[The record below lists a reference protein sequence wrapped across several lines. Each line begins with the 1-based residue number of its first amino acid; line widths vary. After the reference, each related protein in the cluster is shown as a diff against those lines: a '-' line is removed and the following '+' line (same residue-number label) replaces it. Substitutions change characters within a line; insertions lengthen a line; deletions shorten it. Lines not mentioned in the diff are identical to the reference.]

1 MSTVLLLFGG
11 VSPEHEVA
19 IVTALQVGHALKEA
33 GFKVLPGY
41 ISKTGEWFLGDNSF
55 LSPQSYINLLA
66 IQKKGKRFTITPD
79 RSIQIIHKTPLGY
92 KTLNQKIDVV
102 FPVFHGRNGE
112 DGSIQG
118 LLNLLNIPYVGCG
131 LIASAVSVDKYLT
144 KKVARSL
151 GINVVDDV
159 LISKS
164 VWQKDQSALLSQ
176 IKKLGKVVFVKP
188 CTLGSTIGITRADTP
203 EKIIDAIN
211 VALNYDTRC
220 LVESAVIDPVEVN
233 ISLLGNNP
241 YQFSITEEPVRQS
254 QFLSFADKY
263 LSSTATKTKLSKSA
277 GMASS
282 NRYMPARISQKQLA
296 TIQDQSQL
304 LFSALGGRGITRIDF
319 MIDNKGK
326 IYLNELN
333 NLPGSLSF
341 YLWQKSG
348 LTFPKLVT
356 KLVDLALDYYNHKNS
371 LVTTFDS
378 NILSAFVS
386 GPSGTKFKS

>member
-19 IVTALQVGHALKEA
+19 IVTALLVGNALKEA

-55 LSPQSYINLLA
+55 LEAKNYIEPSFVEKHG
-66 IQKKGKRFTITPD
+66 KKFTITPD
-79 RSIQIIHKTPLGY
+79 RSISIIEKTPLGY
-92 KTLNQKIDVV
+92 KTSKQVIDVV

-131 LIASAVSVDKYLT
+131 LIASAVAVDKYLT
-144 KKVARSL
+144 KKVAQSL
-151 GINVVDDV
+151 GINVVNDV
-159 LISKS
+159 LVTLSS
-164 VWQKDQSALLSQ
+164 WQSDQKNLLNQ
-176 IKKLGKVVFVKP
+176 IGKLGKVVFVKP
-188 CTLGSTIGITRADTP
+188 NTLGSTIGITRADTQ

-241 YQFSITEEPVRQS
+241 YQFSITEEPVRKS
-254 QFLSFADKY
+254 QILSFDEKY
-263 LSSTATKTKLSKSA
+263 LSSGGKKSA
-277 GMASS
+277 SNSGSMANLS
-282 NRYMPARISQKQLA
+282 RYMPARISQKQLA
-296 TIQDQSQL
+296 TIQDQAQL
-304 LFSALGGRGITRIDF
+304 LFSALGGRGITRADF
-319 MIDNKGK
+319 MIDAKGK

-333 NLPGSLSF
+333 NLPGCLAFFLWEKVGLSF
-341 YLWQKSG
+341 
-348 LTFPKLVT
+348 PNLVK
-356 KLVDLALDYYNHKNS
+356 KLVDLALEYHQNKQS
-371 LVTTFDS
+371 LVTAFDS
-378 NILSAFVS
+378 SILSAFINGYS
-386 GPSGTKFKS
+386 GPKTKP